1 MVFEAVE
8 CTFRSEYSVDF
19 VQRGRDRYP
28 VSTLPLSSWLLSEGM
43 KEEFCV
49 SFFFFFEGVGF
60 VCIRVSSIFY
70 LPPLT

>member
-8 CTFRSEYSVDF
+8 CTFRSGYSVDF

-49 SFFFFFEGVGF
+49 SFFFFF
-60 VCIRVSSIFY
+60 
-70 LPPLT
+70 